1 MLGRCSDCRVARLAG
16 VSQGAIRYRRELF
29 GIAAWTAAMNIEPF
43 REMFGVLPEREIA
56 RRAGVS
62 VHSVARFRD
71 RMHLPRYPRSKP
83 KRVAQRVPL
92 GHPLREY
99 QQFIGLVPDA
109 DLACRVNVEVG
120 LVVQIRHELGLDEVS
135 PTQPV
140 VVPFVHPAY
149 HGPLIG
155 FEPLLSQM
163 SAVKVSRATGLPIGI
178 IEARRDFLGIPAFVR
193 FSKLD
198 KYKHLIG
205 RVSNY
210 ALAKYVG
217 VSTTRVSEYRKQNSI
232 QPHTSNVL
240 GNTSATSSD
249 FTQQRVLSPA

>member
-1 MLGRCSDCRVARLAG
+1 
-16 VSQGAIRYRRELF
+16 
-29 GIAAWTAAMNIEPF
+29 
-43 REMFGVLPEREIA
+43 MFGVLPEREIA

-71 RMHLPRYPRSKP
+71 RMHLPRNPRSVAKP
-83 KRVAQRVPL
+83 TRVAQRVPA

-120 LVVQIRHELGLDEVS
+120 LVVQIRRELGLDEVS
-135 PTQPV
+135 PI
-140 VVPFVHPAY
+140 VHPAY
-149 HGPLIG
+149 YGPLIG

-178 IEARRDFLGIPAFVR
+178 IEARRDFLGIPPFVR

-198 KYKHLIG
+198 RYKHLIG

-217 VSTTRVSEYRKQNSI
+217 VSTTRVSEYRKQKSN

-240 GNTSATSSD
+240 GNTSTTSSD

>member
-1 MLGRCSDCRVARLAG
+1 MLGMCSDCRIARLAG
-16 VSQGAIRYRRELF
+16 VSQDAIRNRRQLL
-29 GIAAWTAAMNIEPF
+29 GIAAWSVAMNIEPY

-56 RRAGVS
+56 RCAGVS
-62 VHSVARFRD
+62 VHTVARFRD
-71 RMHLPRYPRSKP
+71 RMQLPRYPRSKP

-120 LVVQIRHELGLDEVS
+120 LVVQIRRELGLDDVS
-135 PTQPV
+135 PIQPV
-140 VVPFVHPAY
+140 EPFVHPAY
-149 HGPLIG
+149 YGPLIG

-178 IEARRDFLGIPAFVR
+178 IEARRDFLGIPPFVR

-198 KYKHLIG
+198 RYKHLIG

-217 VSTTRVSEYRKQNSI
+217 VSTTRVSEYRKQKSN

-240 GNTSATSSD
+240 GNTSTTSSD